1 MMRSVIVVGGGE
13 VGSEVARALGAVTVV
28 EVDQQRAELLR
39 RQLPEATIVTGSAT
53 ELTTLLRAGIRDA
66 KVLVVALGDDGISR
80 AVTEHARHYR
90 NLEAVLAVIK
100 DGARLQEFERLG
112 VHGVIVRSRSAAA
125 SVLSMLRPAMR
136 SFHDI
141 VLTEGAA
148 TIGRK
153 VGTIHLPKGTSIV
166 AVNRDERLLPPNGDL
181 ILEAMDVLLV
191 SAPIEEVNAVRAALL
206 GDVRRLFPL
215 SKILVPLRDATYL
228 DPELRESLV
237 LGTFCMAP
245 VIATV
250 PRGDEDLAERA
261 RALAD
266 RQGVPFHILEGFD
279 PWTGLLRNAL
289 TAAATLDIEWP
300 AADAERDIVAQIRK
314 ERGGKGP
321 RTLAVGE
328 EVEVDLLTL
337 RSEPLG
343 PLGRPDRKSLTTR
356 ASEETMVPI
365 LFARHPEP
373 YTSTLVLMDA
383 GPRASAVAT
392 LALRMSVALGS
403 RLTLLDMLPEG
414 HAEGLR
420 LMAHMRKTCDVYGLD
435 MAVVELTGNPTLEL
449 LTEVRSGRHDLT
461 FVDRACKTVSW
472 DIIRRVALQAPG
484 SVILY

>member
-1 MMRSVIVVGGGE
+1 M
-13 VGSEVARALGAVTVV
+13 V
-28 EVDQQRAELLR
+28 EVDQNRAEQLR
-39 RQLPEATIVTGSAT
+39 EQLPEATIVTGPAT

-80 AVTEHARHYR
+80 AVIEQAVHYR
-90 NLEAVLAVIK
+90 NLEAVLAVIR
-100 DGARLQEFERLG
+100 DGSRLQEFERLG

-125 SVLSMLRPAMR
+125 SVLSMLRPAKR
-136 SFHDI
+136 PFHDI

-166 AVNRDERLLPPNGDL
+166 AVNRDERLLPPVGDL
-181 ILEAMDVLLV
+181 VLESMDVLHV
-191 SAPIEEVNAVRAALL
+191 SSPIEEVNAVRAALL

-215 SKILVPLRDATYL
+215 SKILVPMRDATYL
-228 DPELRESLV
+228 ETELQESLV
-237 LGTFCMAP
+237 LGTFCMAA

-250 PRGDEDLAERA
+250 PKGEEALAERA
-261 RALAD
+261 RDLAD
-266 RQGVPFHILEGFD
+266 QQGVPFHVLEGFD
-279 PWTGLLRNAL
+279 PWVFPLRNSL
-289 TAAATLDIEWP
+289 SAAAALDLEWP
-300 AADAERDIVAQIRK
+300 AVDAERDIVAQIRK
-314 ERGGKGP
+314 ERRGRAP
-321 RTLAVGE
+321 RTLAMGE

-343 PLGRPDRKSLTTR
+343 PLGRPKRRSLPTR
-356 ASEETMVPI
+356 ASEETMMPL

-373 YTSTLVLMDA
+373 YTSMLVLMDA

-403 RLTLLDMLPEG
+403 RLTVLDAMPDG
-414 HAEGLR
+414 HAAGSR
-420 LMAHMRKTCDVYGLD
+420 LLSHMRKTCDVYGLD
-435 MAVVELTGNPTLEL
+435 MATVELTGNPTLEL

-461 FVDRACKTVSW
+461 FVDRACKTVTW

-484 SVILY
+484 SVILH